1 MMASLCLT
9 ALKFIFSVILRS
21 SCCIVQLSSILRSD
35 RIFAMAMTGGGAPK
49 EGQQHQQEKG
59 SAPGEEGKCSSR
71 APPWLAGH
79 QHS

>member
-1 MMASLCLT
+1 MASLCPNAQILIDYG
-9 ALKFIFSVILRS
+9 IFWNIQ
-21 SCCIVQLSSILRSD
+21 CNAQLSSILRSH

-49 EGQQHQQEKG
+49 EGQQHQQEEG
-59 SAPGEEGKCSSR
+59 SAPGEEGKCLSR